1 MSETPQLAKRPKCRP
16 PVDLPDRCLR
26 MPELQQLVPLSR
38 MHIDR
43 LEKDGKF
50 PARIRLGPNAVA
62 WKLSEILAW
71 VETRRAGSIAST

>member
-1 MSETPQLAKRPKCRP
+1 
-16 PVDLPDRCLR
+16 